1 MKSPLKAGAHSSYS
15 TAKAAGVVQIV
26 SIGVLFYR
34 LLGNPNLD
42 NQMKFAGSWLAG
54 VGVMSDMAERRVRQ
68 SMINLSEQL
77 VKSQLKTA
85 QSLALLKNGGF
96 IISAAIFGYFDTR
109 SAIEEVMI
117 YKNPLMGILYGAS
130 ALLGVGAAIC
140 FAASATAASSVYGIL
155 VAAVL
160 AGIGLAILY
169 FKNNELQNWLR
180 KTYWGKANNNST
192 LETEIKQ
199 LNDIINQLNQQAA

>member
-130 ALLGVGAAIC
+130 ALLGVGAAIW

-160 AGIGLAILY
+160 AGIGVAILY
-169 FKNNELQNWLR
+169 FKNNELQNW
-180 KTYWGKANNNST
+180 A
-192 LETEIKQ
+192 E
-199 LNDIINQLNQQAA
+199 

>member
-34 LLGNPNLD
+34 LLGNSNLD
-42 NQMKFAGSWLAG
+42 NQLNMAGSWLAG

-77 VKSQLKTA
+77 AKSQLKTA
-85 QSLALLKNGGF
+85 QSLALIKNGGF
-96 IISAAIFGYFDTR
+96 IISAAIFGYFDAR
-109 SAIEEVMI
+109 SGIEELIV
-117 YKNPLMGILYGAS
+117 YKNPLMAFLYGGS
-130 ALLGVGAAIC
+130 AVLGVGAALW
-140 FAASATAASSVYGIL
+140 FGFSASAASTVYGIL

-192 LETEIKQ
+192 LETEINQ